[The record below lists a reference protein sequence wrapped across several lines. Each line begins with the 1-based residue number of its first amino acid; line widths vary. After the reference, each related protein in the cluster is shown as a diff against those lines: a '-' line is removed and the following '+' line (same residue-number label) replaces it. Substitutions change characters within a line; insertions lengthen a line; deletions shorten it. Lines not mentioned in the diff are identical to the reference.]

1 MYMIAMYVQL
11 LYSAKLWQGKTLVN
25 LVKQSSFT
33 NILPNQIPIVTNG
46 SYCKFAKISLAK
58 TLKQSIRQS
67 FAPPTFCAIR

>member
-1 MYMIAMYVQL
+1 MYIIAMYVQL

-46 SYCKFAKISLAK
+46 SYCKFAK
-58 TLKQSIRQS
+58 TLKQSICQS